1 MLYMFNIMVEEQY
14 VCLVESIGGVEKNY
28 EMSSIFVKNGN
39 MWNVESTHMQ
49 IVATKFVK
57 VEVM

>member
-1 MLYMFNIMVEEQY
+1 MVEKQY

>member
-1 MLYMFNIMVEEQY
+1 MVEKIY
-14 VCLVESIGGVEKNY
+14 VCLVESIGGVEKNC
-28 EMSSIFVKNGN
+28 ETSSTFVMHGN

-49 IVATKFVK
+49 IFATKFVK

>member
-1 MLYMFNIMVEEQY
+1 MVEEQY

-28 EMSSIFVKNGN
+28 EMSSIFFMHDN
-39 MWNVESTHMQ
+39 MWNVENMHMQ
-49 IVATKFVK
+49 IVATKFVQ